1 MKLRYCVFLTQL
13 PAKTKQGAPSQ
24 LAPPRYLPIFGAPVG
39 RGEWLFAVG
48 STFKPYAKEQTFLL
62 EKSYQEGLSTLN
74 LYRQLEPFTI
84 VYRTRVRTLHH
95 RLAQRKSFLVED
107 VLFVKTS

>member
-62 EKSYQEGLSTLN
+62 EKSYQEGKTMLN
-74 LYRQLEPFTI
+74 MKIGAFTY
-84 VYRTRVRTLHH
+84 VVDFVNMTQA
-95 RLAQRKSFLVED
+95 RLDAVHKKRKI
-107 VLFVKTS
+107 KRI